1 MISAR
6 KIQNSCPSCRAQLL
20 GFYDALLQPRTGA
33 TTSRPFLR
41 QSSRSVSTK
50 TGAAFPVRDSRQGPV
65 RPFSSSRRLFDD
77 QLPNKATSEEQ
88 KVPIEPEVRPEQEEH
103 LEGEVSDP
111 ETVVRQA
118 RQTFGNTLPAG
129 YLSEEEYK
137 IYERL
142 YGPPL
147 RETAPEDVGITK
159 QEQPPTVLLRQTEEG
174 HFEEVEYTITPSPG
188 GEEEQ
193 IVIQAEPEELDTLVP
208 LSDAQI
214 EYLNIKANNRREYDA
229 LVKLQQ
235 DFEAASLQPLED
247 DVIDEELL
255 LEEEQEEGLEEEDM
269 EDARNAALEQDWE
282 PTGPREH
289 PYTVLGKFGPKP
301 STVFLPKENLVKPI
315 TEMLK
320 RTDHVH
326 IMGAAEEA
334 FGGRGLPHSPFTP
347 LSKRAV
353 AQKGIGLEATHHR
366 MSEIQADTFLNIVI
380 PPVYASVMSVL
391 VEVRKRLG
399 KDWIRGLLTRNEGK
413 GPRVLDVGGGG
424 AGLLAWQE
432 VLQAEWDIL
441 REEGKAT
448 GKREPPGKK
457 TVVVGSDHLR
467 HRISNM
473 LHNTTFLPR
482 LPDYLHSHVNADR
495 LLEGSAN
502 PLPRKVYDVI
512 IMPHMLLPLEKEYK
526 RKALL
531 DNVWEMLNPDS
542 GVLIVLEKG
551 HPRGFEAVADVRDR
565 LLSEFIIPP
574 VPQPQLAE
582 LPSENQRV
590 REPGMILAPCTNH
603 SKCPMYQV
611 SGLSP
616 GRKDFC
622 YFSQRFI
629 RPPFLQKV
637 FGAAHRNHE
646 DVDFS
651 YVAIQRGAHPTAH
664 GESKYITGKEAA
676 DLAFKGYEKT
686 DGPAPH
692 PMSLPRNVFPPL
704 KRHGHVT
711 FDLCTPAGDIE
722 RWTVPKSFSKQAYRD
737 ARKAQWG
744 DLWALGAKTR
754 THREIRL
761 GKLAKDGQIPV
772 NLNDGGVRAREAAA
786 LLGRKHKKN
795 KVVELIADQKRG
807 IIGARERHPGGREP
821 IERRTKG
828 GRLPPSSL
836 RALIKELDE
845 RDYIDEDDNV
855 GLQELARKERR
866 RQKRKGKKGEEE
878 EDVE

>member
-6 KIQNSCPSCRAQLL
+6 KIPNSCPGCRAQVL
-20 GFYDALLQPRTGA
+20 GFYDALLQPRNGA
-33 TTSRPFLR
+33 AASRPFLR
-41 QSSRSVSTK
+41 QSSRFASTK
-50 TGAAFPVRDSRQGPV
+50 TGASIPVRQSRQGSV
-65 RPFSSSRRLFDD
+65 RPFSSSRRLFDE
-77 QLPNKATSEEQ
+77 QLTNKGTSPEHGLPIETEVQQEQ
-88 KVPIEPEVRPEQEEH
+88 KDEED
-103 LEGEVSDP
+103 VVDP

-159 QEQPPTVLLRQTEEG
+159 PEQPPTVLLRETEEG
-174 HFEEVEYTITPSPG
+174 HFEEVEYTITPSPDG
-188 GEEEQ
+188 KEEQ
-193 IVIQAEPEELDTLVP
+193 IIIQAEPEELDTLVP

-214 EYLNIKANNRREYDA
+214 EYLNIKANNKREYDA
-229 LVKLQQ
+229 LVKLQR
-235 DFEAASLQPLED
+235 DFEAASRQPLED
-247 DVIDEELL
+247 DVIEEEHL
-255 LEEEQEEGLEEEDM
+255 LEGEQEEGYEEEEDI
-269 EDARNAALEQDWE
+269 EEQRDVALKQDWE
-282 PTGPREH
+282 PSGPREH
-289 PYTVLGKFGPKP
+289 PYTLLGKFGPKP
-301 STVFLPKENLVKPI
+301 STVFLPKETVVKPI

-326 IMGAAEEA
+326 IMAAAEEA

-347 LSKRAV
+347 ALKRAV
-353 AQKGIGLEATHHR
+353 PQKAIGLQATQHR
-366 MSEIQADTFLNIVI
+366 MSEVEADTYLNIVI

-399 KDWIRGLLTRNEGK
+399 QDWLRGLLARNEGK

-467 HRISNM
+467 HRISTM
-473 LHNTTFLPR
+473 LHSTTFLPR
-482 LPDYLHSHVNADR
+482 LPDYLHSHANADR
-495 LLEGSAN
+495 LLDGSAD

-531 DNVWEMLNPDS
+531 DNVWEMLNPDG

-574 VPQPQLAE
+574 APQPHPEE

-590 REPGMILAPCTNH
+590 REPGMIVAPCTNH
-603 SKCPMYQV
+603 HKCPMYQV
-611 SGLSP
+611 PGVSP

-637 FGAAHRNHE
+637 FDAAHRNHE

-651 YVAIQRGAHPTAH
+651 YVVFQRGAHPAAH
-664 GESKYITGKEAA
+664 GESKYIGGKEAA
-676 DLAFKGYEKT
+676 DLAFKGYEK
-686 DGPAPH
+686 GPAPH
-692 PMSLPRNVFPPL
+692 PMSLPRNVYPPL

-744 DLWALGAKTR
+744 DLWALGAKSR

-761 GKLAKDGQIPV
+761 GKLAKDGKIPV

-786 LLGRKHKKN
+786 LLGRKQKKN
-795 KVVELIADQKRG
+795 KVVDLIADQKRG
-807 IIGARERHPGGREP
+807 IIGVKERNSGMEP

-828 GRLPPSSL
+828 GRLPSSEL

-845 RDYIDEDDNV
+845 KDYIDEDDNV
-855 GLQELARKERR
+855 ELREMAREERKKR
-866 RQKRKGKKGEEE
+866 KRKGKKRDE
-878 EDVE
+878 EDDDE